1 MLGTVSHRL
10 PAPSSLI
17 DGNLLAGSNVADL
30 FVLEIEA
37 AFQILPFFISIEAQC
52 DVTEVAQVLL
62 DLAADLDD
70 LVFFLAELEDVA
82 WFDDILELVAAVQN
96 AVFAE
101 FLRRILIEQ
110 DEHARPLE
118 RMNLSTEFLYDCTV
132 IFFHWNTS

>member
-1 MLGTVSHRL
+1 M
-10 PAPSSLI
+10 
-17 DGNLLAGSNVADL
+17 
-30 FVLEIEA
+30 
-37 AFQILPFFISIEAQC
+37 
-52 DVTEVAQVLL
+52 TEVAQVLL
-62 DLAADLDD
+62 DLAADIDD
-70 LVFFLAELEDVA
+70 LVRFLAELEDVA
-82 WFDDILELVAAVQN
+82 WFDDILELVAAVQD

>member
-62 DLAADLDD
+62 DLAADIDD
-70 LVFFLAELEDVA
+70 LVRFLAELEDVA
-82 WFDDILELVAAVQN
+82 WFDDILELVAAVQD

-101 FLRRILIEQ
+101 LLRRILIEQ

-132 IFFHWNTS
+132 IFFH